1 MLVLSRKVGQQISI
15 PPFDILVTVLEVTG
29 RRVRLG
35 IAAPEKFS
43 VVRQELLNRISN
55 PSSDKG
61 DLGSDT
67 ETS

>member
-35 IAAPEKFS
+35 ITAPKKFS
-43 VVRQELLNRISN
+43 VVRQELLNRMSN

-61 DLGSDT
+61 DPGNDT